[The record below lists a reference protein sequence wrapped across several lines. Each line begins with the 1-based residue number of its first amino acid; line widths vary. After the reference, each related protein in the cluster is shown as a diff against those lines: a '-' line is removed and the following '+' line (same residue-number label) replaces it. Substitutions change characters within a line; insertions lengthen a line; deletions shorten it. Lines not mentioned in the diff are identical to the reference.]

1 MIFLNNL
8 YNIVSST
15 EESDSAAR
23 FEISLIPESEV
34 FAAHFPGEP
43 IMPGACILQVAL
55 ELYNSWKQS
64 QAVISK
70 VTNLKFLSVISPDK
84 VTTLSVSIEIKKKE
98 EDQTSIKVDF
108 YDADTEYTKMSL
120 LLHP

>member
-15 EESDSAAR
+15 EESSAAAR
-23 FEISLIPESEV
+23 FKISLIPESEV
-34 FAAHFPGEP
+34 FRAHFPGEP

-55 ELYNSWKQS
+55 ELYNRWKQCE
-64 QAVISK
+64 AEISK

-84 VTTLSVSIEIKKKE
+84 VTKLNVSIEIKKQE
-98 EDQTSIKVDF
+98 EGQTSIKVDF

-120 LLHP
+120 QLHP